1 MSERRAARLVDMPR
15 GTMRYQTRRDPQEA
29 LRLRLRELAAS
40 RVRYGYR
47 RLTVLLKREGFK
59 VNAKRVYRL
68 YKEEGLIVRTKARRK
83 LASLSRVP
91 LGRASRADQRWS
103 MDFIHE
109 RTEDGR
115 SFRVLSVI
123 DQFTRECVALVA
135 DRHMTG
141 SKVATI
147 LEHTLSSG
155 RHQPESITTDNGS
168 EFVSKSLDAWA
179 LKRGIKLDFIRPGKP
194 VENGFV
200 ESFHG
205 RLRDECLNAEVFFS
219 RDDAQRKLNHW
230 RDDYNHHRP
239 HSALADRTP
248 HAFAELCR
256 AGGATRFALPPS
268 PTAGVVPT
276 QGSATPADAALDLGP
291 RQLVHYPSRGR
302 SAFSALEERPHNQSS
317 YLESPDTLKAPSL
330 GLPKRP

>member
-1 MSERRAARLVDMPR
+1 MPR
-15 GTMRYQTRRDPQEA
+15 GTMRYRVQRDPQEA
-29 LRLRLRELAAS
+29 LRLRLRELAAA

-68 YKEEGLIVRTKARRK
+68 YKEEGLIVRTKTRK
-83 LASLSRVP
+83 KLVSRSRVP
-91 LGRASRADQRWS
+91 LGRAQRADQRWS

-123 DQFTRECVALVA
+123 DQYTRECVALVA
-135 DRHMTG
+135 DRRMTG
-141 SKVATI
+141 AKVAAI
-147 LEHTLSSG
+147 LEQTLSSG
-155 RHQPESITTDNGS
+155 RVQPESITTDNGS
-168 EFVSKSLDAWA
+168 EFASKSLDGWTM
-179 LKRGIKLDFIRPGKP
+179 KRGIKLDFIRPGKP

-205 RLRDECLNAEVFFS
+205 RLRDECLNAEIFFS
-219 RDDAQRKLNHW
+219 LEDAQRKLNHW
-230 RDDYNHHRP
+230 RDDYNQHRP

-248 HAFAELCR
+248 QAFAEQCR
-256 AGGATRFALPPS
+256 ARGATRSALPAS
-268 PTAGVVPT
+268 PTTGGIPT
-276 QGSATPADAALDLGP
+276 QGSAMPADAALDLGP

-302 SAFSALEERPHNQSS
+302 SASSALEERPHNWSPF
-317 YLESPDTLKAPSL
+317 LESPDTLQAPSL
-330 GLPKRP
+330 GPPKQP